1 MALWGGLDH
10 RRPRLR
16 HGKGGRVVAHQEVTL
31 SSHLWRDA
39 SHARLPRHLAGG
51 HLEARW
57 PDGPLAA
64 AACRVGHGS
73 ATAAHAH
80 GQCAS

>member
-1 MALWGGLDH
+1 MALWGGLDR

-16 HGKGGRVVAHQEVTL
+16 HGKGGGVVARRLTL

-39 SHARLPRHLAGG
+39 IHEGPPRHLVGG
-51 HLEARW
+51 HLKVSW
-57 PDGPLAA
+57 LDGPLEA

-73 ATAAHAH
+73 ATAAH
-80 GQCAS
+80 GQCATWF